1 MRWADDF
8 EVAVFLTETS
18 SRHSILRKLK
28 TAKTEKGRLGTT
40 DGKLTSTEDAPVE
53 VGEGA
58 PGLITEEGEDS
69 EGVRMADIPSAAGDE
84 ALDSATL
91 GKEESQEGL
100 FVSDDSDGADVDA
113 EETPSSRDRGK
124 GHVGEEEDGK
134 GGDKKKLGM
143 ETTYDGFSIYGRIL
157 CLVVKRKGSAKGKG
171 VAGGTGQAM
180 MEEWIASTQMQDGQ
194 MMDE

>member
-1 MRWADDF
+1 M
-8 EVAVFLTETS
+8 FLTETS

-28 TAKTEKGRLGTT
+28 TAKAEKGRLGTK
-40 DGKLTSTEDAPVE
+40 DGRLTGTEDAPVE
-53 VGEGA
+53 VDEGA
-58 PGLITEEGEDS
+58 PGLMTEGSEHGES
-69 EGVRMADIPSAAGDE
+69 VRMADIPSAARDK
-84 ALDSATL
+84 AVNSAPF

-113 EETPSSRDRGK
+113 EETPSTTDKGK

-134 GGDKKKLGM
+134 GGDKKKVGM
-143 ETTYDGFSIYGRIL
+143 GTTYDGFSIYGRIL